1 MHCSSKVSSS
11 NDMSLL
17 RHGHWPFDCLLPSL
31 WNRLRTNVKYLLN
44 FCLFNSA
51 WWYGLVLERSHRQSI
66 MQKRLV
72 KPELIFLAPLF
83 VCLFFFSFSVL
94 LRKHPDFEA
103 KTQCLSALAG
113 VSAVQFVVHYCS
125 QHHRYQLKK
134 TDIIMI
140 MVFCRSWKVIQ
151 IMKLDSDL

>member
-1 MHCSSKVSSS
+1 MLVAVTMKPTKDECEISTE
-11 NDMSLL
+11 
-17 RHGHWPFDCLLPSL
+17 FLP
-31 WNRLRTNVKYLLN
+31 
-44 FCLFNSA
+44 FNSA
-51 WWYGLVLERSHRQSI
+51 WYYGLVLERSHRQSI
-66 MQKRLV
+66 MQKRSV
-72 KPELIFLAPLF
+72 KPALIYLAPLF
-83 VCLFFFSFSVL
+83 VCLFVFFLSFSVL

-140 MVFCRSWKVIQ
+140 MISCRSWKVIQ

>member
-1 MHCSSKVSSS
+1 MEIGALNVCCRQYKS
-11 NDMSLL
+11 
-17 RHGHWPFDCLLPSL
+17 
-31 WNRLRTNVKYLLN
+31 RLRSNVKYLLN

-51 WWYGLVLERSHRQSI
+51 WYYGLVLERSRRQSI

-72 KPELIFLAPLF
+72 KPELIFLAPSF
-83 VCLFFFSFSVL
+83 VCFFSFSVL

-103 KTQCLSALAG
+103 KTQCLSTLAD

-140 MVFCRSWKVIQ
+140 MIFCRSWKVIM

>member
-1 MHCSSKVSSS
+1 MEIGALNACCRQYK
-11 NDMSLL
+11 
-17 RHGHWPFDCLLPSL
+17 
-31 WNRLRTNVKYLLN
+31 NRLRTNVKYLLN

-51 WWYGLVLERSHRQSI
+51 WYYGLVLERSRRQSI

-103 KTQCLSALAG
+103 KTQCLSTLAG

-140 MVFCRSWKVIQ
+140 MIFCRSWKVIL
-151 IMKLDSDL
+151 IMKLHSDL